1 MSNKTSYLPFHKY
14 RMISMLQVAAYLKN
28 IRTQNPIFRSNLEEY
43 INQCMFYDV
52 IIAKKCD
59 IKEPEVEEDIW

>member
-1 MSNKTSYLPFHKY
+1 
-14 RMISMLQVAAYLKN
+14 MISMLQVAAYLKN